1 MPAHSKAKFSPPNDA
16 ALGMLDAVPM
26 PASFRSSGTFSPPND
41 AALGMLDAAPMPA
54 SFRSCGARLA
64 PNDAAALD
72 VLDAALRGAFLT
84 WRELGRLSNVSA
96 KWRTAL
102 EQDPHLHASLWHGIC
117 IAVAQEEPYLRVPRA
132 FPGGWLVCFW
142 SELHSGS
149 ARAQIAAQTALRT
162 ALAVTGTTTGLV
174 SRDDGDARVTAEA
187 VAARGAVRRRLS
199 RHEAEKLDKI
209 LYMATLASE
218 QNLVGALLLNGAD
231 PNVDPD
237 ALPAA
242 ADDGGPE
249 EGGAEGAEAV
259 CESAL
264 FHACANNDAGIAK
277 MLLGAGA
284 SPHVVSRTWAGGI
297 TPLYAAANHGNDAVV
312 RDLLCAGARVNE
324 VAKDGFSPLLI
335 ATQEGRVGTVALL
348 LAHGA
353 EVNHRMRD
361 GFTALLL
368 AAQEGHAR
376 VAAQLLAAGADATAA
391 VPDGAT
397 ALLIAAQHGRYDV
410 VRLLLGNVP
419 IDAPMSDGATPLMVA
434 AQNGHLPVVQ
444 LLLRYG
450 ANPRVT
456 TRASASPIVHAAR
469 MGHHEVVDELARA
482 GADVNAGRGTE
493 NFFSPMLWACQ
504 EGYLGVARVLLRH
517 GVHVEQA
524 AANGATPLVY
534 ATYFHHHEIAQELL
548 AHGAN
553 SAGAAAWLRQ
563 VNAATAD

>member
-16 ALGMLDAVPM
+16 ALGMLDVVPM
-26 PASFRSSGTFSPPND
+26 PASFRSSG
-41 AALGMLDAAPMPA
+41 
-54 SFRSCGARLA
+54 ARLA
-64 PNDAAALD
+64 RTNDAAALD
-72 VLDAALRGAFLT
+72 LLDAALRGTFLT
-84 WRELGRLSNVSA
+84 WRELGRLSHVSA

-102 EQDPHLHASLWHGIC
+102 EQDAHLHASRWHGIC
-117 IAVAQEEPYLRVPRA
+117 LAVAQEEPYLRVPRA

-142 SELHSGS
+142 SELHGAS

-162 ALAVTGTTTGLV
+162 ALAVTGPV
-174 SRDDGDARVTAEA
+174 PRDDAARITAEA
-187 VAARGAVRRRLS
+187 IAARGAVRRRIS

-242 ADDGGPE
+242 DDGGPE
-249 EGGAEGAEAV
+249 EGGAEEAV

-335 ATQEGRVGTVALL
+335 ATQEGRVETVALL

-353 EVNHRMRD
+353 EVNHMMRD

-397 ALLIAAQHGRYDV
+397 ALLIAAQHGRYEV
-410 VRLLLGNVP
+410 VRLLLDNVP

-469 MGHHEVVDELARA
+469 MGHHEVVDELALA

-548 AHGAN
+548 RAGAN

-563 VNAATAD
+563 VNAAAAD